1 MFTGIVT
8 ATGRVRSASDAAGVQ
23 RIAITPPD
31 GFAAGIAAGASVAV
45 DGVCLTVSAVAGNAL
60 EFDVVAETLARTTL
74 GERLADGGAV
84 NLERSARLGDE
95 VGGHL
100 LSGHVSTVAEVV
112 AVETGEGVYDLRLRV
127 GGNAIACIFEKGFVA
142 IDGISLTVGR
152 TWPAEGEFIVHIIP
166 ETLARTTIGARQP
179 GDRLNVEID
188 ATTRAVV
195 ETVTRIMEA
204 R

>member
-8 ATGRVRSASDAAGVQ
+8 ATGTLCAVENDGAQ
-23 RIAITPPD
+23 RIVVEPPA
-31 GFAAGIAAGASVAV
+31 GFAAGIATGASVAV
-45 DGVCLTVSAVAGNAL
+45 DGVCLTVSAIADGTL

-74 GERLADGGAV
+74 GERLANGGAV
-84 NLERSARLGDE
+84 NLERSARLSDE

-100 LSGHVSTVAEVV
+100 LSGHITTTAEVV
-112 AVETGEGVYDLRLRV
+112 AVEAGEGAHDLRLRV
-127 GGNAIACIFEKGFVA
+127 GGDAMACIFEKGFVA
-142 IDGISLTVGR
+142 LDGISLTVGR
-152 TWPAEGEFIVHIIP
+152 TWAEAGEFIVHIIP

-188 ATTRAVV
+188 AMTRTVV

-204 R
+204 Q

>member
-8 ATGRVRSASDAAGVQ
+8 AIGMLRAVDSDGAQ
-23 RIAITPPD
+23 RIAVEPPA
-31 GFAAGIAAGASVAV
+31 GFADGIATGASVAV
-45 DGVCLTVSAVAGNAL
+45 DGACLTLSAIIDGAL
-60 EFDVVAETLARTTL
+60 EFDVIAETLARTTL
-74 GERLADGGAV
+74 GERLANGGAV

-100 LSGHVSTVAEVV
+100 LSGHVSAVAEVV
-112 AVETGEGVYDLRLRV
+112 AVETGAGAQDLRLRV
-127 GGNAIACIFEKGFVA
+127 GEDVITCIFEKGFVA
-142 IDGISLTVGR
+142 LDGISFTVGR
-152 TWPAEGEFIVHIIP
+152 TLLETGEFVVHIIP

-188 ATTRAVV
+188 ALTRAIV

-204 R
+204 K

>member
-8 ATGRVRSASDAAGVQ
+8 ATERVRAVETDGAQ
-23 RIAITPPD
+23 RIAVEPPA
-31 GFAAGIAAGASVAV
+31 GFAAGIATGASVAV
-45 DGVCLTVSAVAGNAL
+45 DGVCLTVSAIADGTL

-74 GERLADGGAV
+74 GERLANGGAV
-84 NLERSARLGDE
+84 NLERSAQLGDE

-100 LSGHVSTVAEVV
+100 LSGHVTTTAEVV
-112 AVETGEGVYDLRLRV
+112 AVEAGEGAHELRLRV
-127 GGNAIACIFEKGFVA
+127 GDDAMACIFEKGFVA
-142 IDGISLTVGR
+142 LDGISLTVGR
-152 TWPAEGEFIVHIIP
+152 TWPEAGEFIVHIIP
-166 ETLARTTIGARQP
+166 ETLARPTLGARQP

-188 ATTRAVV
+188 AMTRAVV

>member
-8 ATGRVRSASDAAGVQ
+8 TTGTLRAVENDGAQ
-23 RIAITPPD
+23 RIAVEPPA
-31 GFAAGIAAGASVAV
+31 GFADGIATGASVAV
-45 DGVCLTVSAVAGNAL
+45 DGACLTVSAIGNGTL

-112 AVETGEGVYDLRLRV
+112 AVETGEGVHDLRLRV
-127 GGNAIACIFEKGFVA
+127 GDDAIACIFEKGFVA

-152 TWPAEGEFIVHIIP
+152 TWPEAGEFIVHIIP
-166 ETLARTTIGARQP
+166 ETLARTTIGVRQL

>member
-1 MFTGIVT
+1 M
-8 ATGRVRSASDAAGVQ
+8 
-23 RIAITPPD
+23 
-31 GFAAGIAAGASVAV
+31 
-45 DGVCLTVSAVAGNAL
+45 
-60 EFDVVAETLARTTL
+60 
-74 GERLADGGAV
+74 

-100 LSGHVSTVAEVV
+100 LSGHVSAVAEVV
-112 AVETGEGVYDLRLRV
+112 AVETGAGAQDLRLRV
-127 GGNAIACIFEKGFVA
+127 GEDVITCIFEKGFVA
-142 IDGISLTVGR
+142 LDGISFTVGR
-152 TWPAEGEFIVHIIP
+152 TLLETGEFVVHIIP